1 MTQERYKRICS
12 RFPKGVTVVT
22 ARRPGDGLPVGMTVS
37 AFTGVSL
44 DPPTILICLRQES
57 TTTRMLLEASHF
69 AVNVLGEAQRE
80 VSQRFATGDP
90 ELRFSG
96 VECEEGPHSVP
107 LLAGTLGHFVCERTN
122 AVVDGDHYV
131 VFGRVLA
138 GGYREDS
145 FPLVYWASNYRSL
158 RLELPLAG

>member
-1 MTQERYKRICS
+1 MTKENYKRICS
-12 RFPKGVTVVT
+12 RFAKGVTVVT

-44 DPPTILICLRQES
+44 DPPTILVCLRLDS
-57 TTTRMLLEASHF
+57 STTRMLLEARHF

-80 VSQRFATGDP
+80 ISQRFATGDP
-90 ELRFSG
+90 EHRFAG
-96 VECEEGPHSVP
+96 IECEESRHSVP
-107 LLAGTLGHFVCERTN
+107 LLPGTLGHFVCERTN

-131 VFGRVLA
+131 VFGRVLD

-145 FPLVYWASNYRSL
+145 YPLVYWASAYQSL
-158 RLELPLAG
+158 KLELPAAG